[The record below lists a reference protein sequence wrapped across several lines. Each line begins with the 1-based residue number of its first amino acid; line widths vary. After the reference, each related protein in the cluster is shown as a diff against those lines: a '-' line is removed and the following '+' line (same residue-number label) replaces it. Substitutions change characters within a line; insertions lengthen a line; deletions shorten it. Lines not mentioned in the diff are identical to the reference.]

1 MGIEEAELTMKMNN
15 QDLKIEDIG
24 TSFKNSE
31 IIEGA
36 IRTPLTEHANQETQP
51 VKVLNVQDPEVN
63 KDIKPFVYYV
73 YGGNY
78 PETVVNALS
87 SRGNWV

>member
-36 IRTPLTEHANQETQP
+36 IRTPLTEHANQET
-51 VKVLNVQDPEVN
+51 
-63 KDIKPFVYYV
+63 
-73 YGGNY
+73 
-78 PETVVNALS
+78 
-87 SRGNWV
+87 